1 MTELIKGVG
10 GLELTFLVFAI
21 VGTLFF
27 LFRLVAMIL
36 GGFGTDGGDVDLGA
50 GHSPDMSHSAQLEG
64 AESSFKLV
72 SVNSITGFFMM
83 FGWAGLTAYRQF
95 HAGPAGSA
103 AVGLIAGLLT
113 MVATGALFKAMMKLQ
128 SRGDDFVIQKAIG
141 AVGTVYEK
149 IPAKGRGQ
157 VKVICGGVSRIVDAI
172 SRDSKDIDSF
182 TDVRVV
188 EVSDPRTVVVK
199 RV

>member
-1 MTELIKGVG
+1 MEFFKGVG
-10 GLELTFLVFAI
+10 GLELTFLIFAL
-21 VGTLFF
+21 VGTVFF
-27 LFRLVAMIL
+27 LFRLAAMVL
-36 GGFGTDGGDVDLGA
+36 GGFGSDGADVDLGT
-50 GHSPDMSHSAQLEG
+50 GHSPDMAHSDQLEG
-64 AESSFKLV
+64 AETSFKLV

-95 HAGPAGSA
+95 QMGPAGSA
-103 AVGLIAGLLT
+103 LVGFVAGFLT
-113 MVATGALFKAMMKLQ
+113 MVATAALFKAMMKLQ
-128 SRGDDFVIQKAIG
+128 SRGDDFTVHKTIG

-157 VKVICGGVSRIVDAI
+157 VKVICNGVSRTIDAV
-172 SRDSKDIDSF
+172 SKDSKDIDSF